1 MIAVVRNSALPRQ
14 VVEQDQV
21 LLVPSD
27 PSHPV
32 AVAGHCSAHS
42 RKEGIAEQ
50 NRVHSI
56 LPAAETIG
64 PNHLAVAVDP
74 NHLAVVAGST
84 HCWLVCLTDSMVP
97 VDPALH
103 SRPPSPSLLP
113 R

>member
-1 MIAVVRNSALPRQ
+1 MIAVVQNSALPRQ
-14 VVEQDQV
+14 AAEQGQIPLV
-21 LLVPSD
+21 LFG
-27 PSHPV
+27 PSHLL
-32 AVAGHCSAHS
+32 AAAGHCSAHP

-103 SRPPSPSLLP
+103 SRPPSLLP